1 MKFIKYPIVP
11 LLLFFSIG
19 IVIGFN
25 TSFSIYLPFWSL
37 ITSLLLIILSYFFN
51 EKRKKNSSLLGIP
64 IYSSFLFLGWFSQI
78 IHTEINNKLHF
89 SHHLKNEKNLVVGQI
104 IERLKGTLYY
114 EKYVLDVHQINQKKT
129 IGKLLIYI
137 PKERKLSIKLSQNI
151 RIISKIK
158 NIESIYNPYQFN
170 YTDYLN
176 RQNIYQELHLKKED
190 KIQIQETKN
199 WRYYLNYCKESLIER
214 FHKLGL
220 KEENY
225 NLLIALLFG
234 ERTTVSKELTAN
246 YTNTGVIHILAI
258 SGLHIALIYQII
270 LWSTLPLKRRK
281 NGTITVFILSLSILW
296 IYALIAG
303 LSASVVRS
311 VVMFTVIAYGQLL
324 KREINIY
331 NALATSALLLL
342 VWNPNYIL
350 DIGFQLSYCAVLAIV
365 AFQPIVNKYA
375 YSKYKIILKI
385 KETLL
390 MTLVA
395 QLGVLPLTLYYF
407 GQFPLLFLIANL
419 VVIPLSSLILI
430 LGLALIPS
438 VYLYFPLAKIIGY
451 ITNFCID
458 WMNTFTRW
466 LSHFDIF
473 VIKNIA
479 FHSSMA
485 ISLFF
490 IVVSLLFLLSHPKKK
505 NAYWVLASIFLFQF
519 CYLIQII
526 TKKEDRELII
536 FNTYKSSLVAIKEKE
551 KIHFLTTDS
560 TKNKTLIANYCR
572 SNFVK
577 KSTIRS
583 LENTIYFKQKILR
596 IDTNGI
602 YKTKIKPDI
611 IYLTTSPKI
620 NLERIINQLQPKL
633 IVADGSNF
641 KSYIQLWKKTCSSLN
656 QHFHATT
663 EKGIFILK

>member
-37 ITSLLLIILSYFFN
+37 ITSLLLIILSYIFN
-51 EKRKKNSSLLGIP
+51 EKRKKNSSLLGIS
-64 IYSSFLFLGWFSQI
+64 IYSAFLFLGWFSQI

-89 SHHLKNEKNLVVGQI
+89 SHHLKSEKNLVVGQI
-104 IERLKGTLYY
+104 IERLKSTTYY
-114 EKYVLDVHQINQKKT
+114 EKYVLDVHQINQQKA

-137 PKERKLSIKLSQNI
+137 PKERKLSIKLGQNTH
-151 RIISKIK
+151 IISKIK
-158 NIESIYNPYQFN
+158 DIESIHNPYQFN

-190 KIQIQETKN
+190 KIQVTNN

-220 KEENY
+220 KDENY

-234 ERTTVSKELTAN
+234 ERTIVSKELTSS

-258 SGLHIALIYQII
+258 SGLHIALLYEII
-270 LWSTLPLKRRK
+270 LWSTKPLKRRK
-281 NGTITVFILSLSILW
+281 NGPITVFVLSLTILW
-296 IYALIAG
+296 TYALLAG

-311 VVMFTVIAYGQLL
+311 IVMFSVIAYGQLL
-324 KREINIY
+324 KREVNNY

-375 YSKYKIILKI
+375 YSKYKIILKT

-430 LGLALIPS
+430 LGLTLIPF
-438 VYLYFPLAKIIGY
+438 VYLNFPLAKIIGY

-466 LSHFDIF
+466 LSHFDTF

-490 IVVSLLFLLSHPKKK
+490 IVVSLLFLFSHPKKK
-505 NAYWVLASIFLFQF
+505 NAYLFLTSIFLFQF

-526 TKKEDRELII
+526 TKKEDRELVI
-536 FNTYKSSLVAIKEKE
+536 FNTYKSSLLAIKDKQE
-551 KIHFLTTDS
+551 IHFLTTDS
-560 TKNKTLIANYCR
+560 SKNKTLIANYCR
-572 SNFVK
+572 SNFAK

-583 LENTIYFKQKILR
+583 LDNTIYFKQKILR

-620 NLERIINQLQPKL
+620 NLERIIHQLQPKL
-633 IVADGSNF
+633 IIADGSNF

-656 QHFHATT
+656 QPFHATT